1 MSAITSVSSARNFK
15 ELDLIIPRML
25 SNAVELNPSESLERL
40 ETRLINFSN
49 RPERL
54 ET

>member
-1 MSAITSVSSARNFK
+1 MSAISSVSSARNFK
-15 ELDLIIPRML
+15 ELDLTIPRMV
-25 SNAVELNPSESLERL
+25 SNVVELNPSESLERL
-40 ETRLINFSN
+40 ETRLIHFSN